1 MIPLKIENLNHCNL
15 NKGDDI
21 VKDILKMSYKERT
34 TYLNNIDVDKELA
47 KATDYRTRIDN
58 KMPISVSQLIRKNY
72 KLFFGTNKEA
82 KTVNEKFNYLLV
94 ILSVFNC
101 LNLYD
106 DFIKESEQ

>member
-1 MIPLKIENLNHCNL
+1 M
-15 NKGDDI
+15 
-21 VKDILKMSYKERT
+21 KDILKMSYKERT

-47 KATDYRTRIDN
+47 KANDYRSRIARESS
-58 KMPISVSQLIRKNY
+58 ISVSQLIRKNY
-72 KLFFGTNKEA
+72 KLFFGTNKEP

-106 DFIKESEQ
+106 DFIKESDYL

>member
-1 MIPLKIENLNHCNL
+1 M
-15 NKGDDI
+15 
-21 VKDILKMSYKERT
+21 KDLLKMTSIERGI
-34 TYLNNIDVDKELA
+34 YLNNIDVDKELA
-47 KATDYRTRIDN
+47 KAIDYRIRIDN

-72 KLFFGTNKEA
+72 KLFFGTNKEP